1 LKAIDY
7 YRGFRRDCNLLISQ
21 GHIEAWHYPL
31 GFMINETH
39 ITRQRLL
46 SDNAQNTIL
55 LQLAI
60 ASNFSKRA
68 GGRLKTVIEDMLSW
82 QESK

>member
-1 LKAIDY
+1 
-7 YRGFRRDCNLLISQ
+7 
-21 GHIEAWHYPL
+21 
-31 GFMINETH
+31 MINETH

-46 SDNAQNTIL
+46 SDNATNTVL

-60 ASNFSKRA
+60 ASNFSKKA
-68 GGRLKTVIEDMLSW
+68 GGRLKHVVEDMLSW